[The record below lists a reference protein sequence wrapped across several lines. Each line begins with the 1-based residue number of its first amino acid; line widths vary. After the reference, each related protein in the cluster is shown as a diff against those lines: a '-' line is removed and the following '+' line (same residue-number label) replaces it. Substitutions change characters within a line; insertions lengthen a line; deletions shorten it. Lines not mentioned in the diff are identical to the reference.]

1 MLGFIFIDKK
11 PIEEERIDKP
21 EEEVPAVADDETLE
35 EEELEVKTRLVK
47 QETFNEAEIQIDE
60 AEDDDEPG
68 YDDPDDG
75 SEPLQ
80 DDNENE
86 EVLLPDDMEMIE
98 EEYLNDSNA
107 EIEKSKFYFCCK
119 SRDYKILQLQ
129 MNQTKKPTKLNY

>member
-11 PIEEERIDKP
+11 PIEEEIVDKP
-21 EEEVPAVADDETLE
+21 EEIPAVADDETLE
-35 EEELEVKTRLVK
+35 EEELEVETRLVK

-60 AEDDDEPG
+60 AEDEDEDDEPG
-68 YDDPDDG
+68 YDDHDDG

-86 EVLLPDDMEMIE
+86 EVLLPDDMEIIE

-107 EIEKSKFYFCCK
+107 EIEKSKF
-119 SRDYKILQLQ
+119 
-129 MNQTKKPTKLNY
+129 